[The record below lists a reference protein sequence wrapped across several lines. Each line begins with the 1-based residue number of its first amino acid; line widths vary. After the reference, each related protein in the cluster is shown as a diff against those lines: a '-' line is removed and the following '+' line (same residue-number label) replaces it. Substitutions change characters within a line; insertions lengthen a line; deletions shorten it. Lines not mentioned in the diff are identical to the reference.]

1 MLSALRLTSLRARC
15 LLAPG
20 LLATGLLAPG
30 LLATGLLAVACGGK
44 QAPEAAAPGYEIDHE
59 QDDSGGMEMM
69 QEFGGMN
76 EEKVKKT
83 IENLYPSLSECL
95 MNGSKRVDFLGGE
108 VAFLVKVNTSG
119 VAEVAHAERSTLG
132 DYASE
137 RCMLDTLKKSRW
149 PKPVGGRIGLART
162 SIAFDPPS
170 DVRPPVDWS
179 ERDIQK
185 ALAENDGELAA
196 CGRGGPFEITAYVD
210 TKGRVMTA
218 GVAHADD
225 SGEQAASC
233 LVQAVEGIQFGS
245 PGSWPAKVTFR
256 R

>member
-1 MLSALRLTSLRARC
+1 MQFAARSSLV
-15 LLAPG
+15 LLASLA
-20 LLATGLLAPG
+20 LL
-30 LLATGLLAVACGGK
+30 ACGGNK
-44 QAPEAAAPGYEIDHE
+44 PPETQQPAYELDDE
-59 QDDSGGMEMM
+59 RDDSGGLEMT

-83 IENLYPSLSECL
+83 IEKLYPSLSECL

-108 VAFLVKVNTSG
+108 VAFLVKVNMSG
-119 VAEVAHAERSTLG
+119 QAEIAHAERSTLG

-137 RCMLDTLKKSRW
+137 QCMLAELKKSRW

-170 DVRPPVDWS
+170 DVRPPVQWS
-179 ERDIQK
+179 ESDVQR
-185 ALAENDGELAA
+185 ALDEHASELDA

-218 GVAHADD
+218 GIAHSDD
-225 SGEQAASC
+225 SGEEAASC
-233 LVQAVEGIQFGS
+233 LVQAVEGINFGS

>member
-1 MLSALRLTSLRARC
+1 MRSVFRPTSLIVAA
-15 LLAPG
+15 LFAS
-20 LLATGLLAPG
+20 
-30 LLATGLLAVACGGK
+30 ACGGK
-44 QAPEAAAPGYEIDHE
+44 QAPESKAPAYEIDDE
-59 QDDSGGMEMM
+59 RDDSGGVEMM

-83 IENLYPSLSECL
+83 IEKLYPSLSDCL

-119 VAEVAHAERSTLG
+119 QAEIAHAERSTLG

-137 RCMLDTLKKSRW
+137 RCMLSELKKSRW

-170 DVRPPVDWS
+170 DVRPPVEWS
-179 ERDIQK
+179 ESDVQS
-185 ALAENDGELAA
+185 ALADHSSELAA

-210 TKGRVMTA
+210 TKGHVMTA
-218 GVAHADD
+218 GVAHSDD
-225 SGEQAASC
+225 SGEEAASC

>member
-1 MLSALRLTSLRARC
+1 MRADMRRASSLAF
-15 LLAPG
+15 LLA
-20 LLATGLLAPG
+20 LALFLA
-30 LLATGLLAVACGGK
+30 ACGSK
-44 QAPEAAAPGYEIDHE
+44 QAPESKAPAPEIDHE
-59 QDDSGGMEMM
+59 RDDSGGVEMT

-83 IENLYPSLSECL
+83 IEKLYPTLSDCL

-108 VAFLVKVNTSG
+108 VAFLVKVNSAGT
-119 VAEVAHAERSTLG
+119 AEVAHAERSTLG

-137 RCMLDTLKKSRW
+137 RCMLDTLEKSRW

-179 ERDIQK
+179 ASDIQT
-185 ALAENDGELAA
+185 ALEKNEGELAA
-196 CGRGGPFEITAYVD
+196 CGNGGPFEITAYVD

-218 GVAHADD
+218 GIAHADD
-225 SGEQAASC
+225 SGDEAAAC
-233 LVQAVEGIQFGS
+233 LVQAVESIQFGS